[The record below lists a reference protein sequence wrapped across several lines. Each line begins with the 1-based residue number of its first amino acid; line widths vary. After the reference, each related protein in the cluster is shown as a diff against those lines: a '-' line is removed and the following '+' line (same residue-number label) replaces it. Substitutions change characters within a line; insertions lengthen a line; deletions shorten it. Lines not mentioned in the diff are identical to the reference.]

1 MPTSLKAAPSSTK
14 IAAPPATWSALPAPP
29 PTRSPWAATIGTIAS
44 IAGAKSLRC
53 PPVTSPHSAMK
64 VGEMSSYSS
73 PGYRR
78 IGSAVKPEV
87 TSPGQ
92 WYTAPAPM
100 NVAAD
105 RDTTGQYQQF
115 NGTSAATPYT
125 AGCVALLFQKKP
137 DADAR
142 ARSKA
147 SSRDPPPAAEQ
158 FGARR

>member
-1 MPTSLKAAPSSTK
+1 
-14 IAAPPATWSALPAPP
+14 
-29 PTRSPWAATIGTIAS
+29 
-44 IAGAKSLRC
+44 
-53 PPVTSPHSAMK
+53 MK

-78 IGSAVKPEV
+78 MGSAVKPEV

-137 DADAR
+137 TLTLGEIKSILQ
-142 ARSKA
+142 RSA
-147 SSRDPPPAAEQ
+147 SPPPANSSHAGELPNPFWGYGKLDRVAVQ
-158 FGARR
+158 KALNSIQ